1 MNILRI
7 LSKKPGFRRAG
18 IAHPDTPMIYPAD
31 RFTAAQLDQLKGEP
45 KLDVIETAG
54 GLPEGVELPKDGIP
68 EAELKLLAEAQR
80 KANAEAEKPALDEKP
95 ETDGGKKA
103 PASKGGAKA

>member
-31 RFTAAQLDQLKGEP
+31 RFTEKQLDLLRGEP
-45 KLDVIETAG
+45 KLDVIETEG
-54 GLPEGVELPKDGIP
+54 GLPEGFELPKDGIP
-68 EAELKLLAEAQR
+68 DAELKARIEALKSGAE
-80 KANAEAEKPALDEKP
+80 D
-95 ETDGGKKA
+95 GKKA
-103 PASKGGAKA
+103 PTTKAGAKS